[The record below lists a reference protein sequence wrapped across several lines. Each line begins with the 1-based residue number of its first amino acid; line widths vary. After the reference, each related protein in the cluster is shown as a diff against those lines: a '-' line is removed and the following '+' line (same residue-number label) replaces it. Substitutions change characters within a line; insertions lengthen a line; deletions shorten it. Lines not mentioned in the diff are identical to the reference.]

1 MRRAAL
7 TLLAVTLLVLA
18 CGEEESPSGGGGGGG
33 GTAPDTILMEPSAQ
47 PTYGWQKGNADT
59 IEVARTSNLATPVWR
74 TVASDLD
81 GIGSGLTHGTSGA
94 GRTVPINTES
104 VLTIGVE
111 YRVRIVRQT
120 GSLAVTKTFVVEP

>member
-1 MRRAAL
+1 MRRTAL
-7 TLLAVTLLVLA
+7 TLFAVIFLVLA
-18 CGEEESPSGGGGGGG
+18 CGEEESSTGGGSGGGA
-33 GTAPDTILMEPSAQ
+33 APDTILMVPSTQ

-59 IEVARTSNLATPVWR
+59 IEVARTANLATPVWR

-81 GIGSGLTHGTSGA
+81 GIGSGLLHGTTGA
-94 GRTVPINTES
+94 GRSVPVNTEPI
-104 VLTIGVE
+104 LTVGVQ